1 MRAYTRIM
9 VAKVRSAAATPAASA
24 QSADAAQGLLAAMGA
39 ARGEP
44 CFCALARRASRTL
57 TDLYE
62 RELEPYGITLP
73 QFSLLRAAGAL
84 GPIGISEL
92 AARLK
97 LDRTTLGRNLK
108 LLEKMGLVLLAGN
121 SEDQRE
127 RLVSLTAKGAR
138 VSTQALAAWQ
148 AAQAKVRRGLSKEKL
163 LALQEIVSE
172 IDALAA

>member
-1 MRAYTRIM
+1 M
-9 VAKVRSAAATPAASA
+9 VAKARVKARLPSAGSAAARTVAPVVAADSA
-24 QSADAAQGLLAAMGA
+24 SPPGERRSAD
-39 ARGEP
+39 P
-44 CFCALARRASRTL
+44 CFCALARRASRVL

-62 RELEPYGITLP
+62 RELDPYGITLP
-73 QFSLLRAAGAL
+73 QFSLLRSAGAL
-84 GPIGISEL
+84 GPIGISEF

-127 RLVSLTAKGAR
+127 RLVSLTPKGSR
-138 VSTQALAAWQ
+138 LSEQALGAWQ
-148 AAQAKVRRGLSKEKL
+148 AAQAKVKRGLSREKL
-163 LALQEIVSE
+163 DALREIVSE